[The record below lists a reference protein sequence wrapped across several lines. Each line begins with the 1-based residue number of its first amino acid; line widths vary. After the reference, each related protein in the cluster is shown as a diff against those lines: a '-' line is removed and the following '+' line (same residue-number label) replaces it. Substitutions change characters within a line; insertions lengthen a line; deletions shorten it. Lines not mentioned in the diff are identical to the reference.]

1 MIRRRLEQEKKKE
14 IVEEERKKEADGTS
28 EIVSE
33 CNNNN
38 NDDSKKSGG
47 LSLLGVGGK
56 QVNDKKQRV
65 TKKQTPGD
73 IRIQRGLWT
82 PLSII
87 S

>member
-28 EIVSE
+28 EIASE
-33 CNNNN
+33 CNNN